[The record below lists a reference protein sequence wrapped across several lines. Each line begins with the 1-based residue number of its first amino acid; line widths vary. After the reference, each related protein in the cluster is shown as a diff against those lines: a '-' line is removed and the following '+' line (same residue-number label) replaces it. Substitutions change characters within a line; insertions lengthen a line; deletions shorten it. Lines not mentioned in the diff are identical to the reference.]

1 MTQIKAA
8 HIQRVLYPDS
18 QEAMRRWGV
27 RRREGRH
34 TMTKFH
40 ACVWMDHHNALV
52 QQFSASEVEAKK
64 VKDHSHYT
72 RQHGSD
78 VRAIHEFYAEVCD
91 SLKDVQEIL
100 VTGSKQSQADFRH
113 YVEKHRAALSPHIK
127 GWETVDHL
135 SDGQLLALGRK
146 FFDSID
152 RVPPPKSAAQH

>member
-1 MTQIKAA
+1 M
-8 HIQRVLYPDS
+8 LYPDS

-27 RRREGRH
+27 RHREGRH
-34 TMTKFH
+34 TMTQFH
-40 ACVWMDHHNALV
+40 AVVWMDHHNALV

-91 SLKDVQEIL
+91 ALKGVHEIL
-100 VTGSKQSQADFRH
+100 VTGSKQAQADFRH
-113 YVEKHRAALSPHIK
+113 YVEKHRVALAPQIK

-146 FFDSID
+146 FFDSVD
-152 RVPPPKSAAQH
+152 RVPPPKSASGH